1 MKPRQPG
8 SGIRNIF
15 RDVGANSGRSILVDE
30 RQELSFATSRLR
42 DEGYF
47 ISRRASHTRMIVM
60 KFGGTSV
67 GTTVSID
74 SVAQIVACAVEKQV
88 ERAPAAPDGGPE
100 EDSPGVLVVVSAMS
114 GVTNTLI
121 DAAQT
126 AAAGDET
133 PYRDAR
139 SQLLVR
145 HQVVA
150 GQLIEDGAERA
161 ALGRLFDNR
170 LREFERL
177 CLSITVLGELTQRG
191 LDVVSG
197 VGERLSAPLLAA
209 VLRARGVKAQFV
221 DAGELIITDD
231 QYGSANPLMGPTVA
245 RCRDRLLP
253 MLQGGVVPV
262 VTGFVGATE
271 NGVPTTLG
279 RGGSDYSAAILGAA
293 LDAAEIQ
300 VWTDVDGVMTAD
312 PRIVANARSMAEL
325 SYEEVAELAYYGA
338 KVLHPKTVTPAV
350 DRKIPLRV
358 LNTFNPGHPGTR
370 IVERTREL
378 RHGVKAITAVRD
390 LRMITISG
398 RGMIGVPGIA
408 ARTFDAVARQHANVL
423 MISQGSSEQSICFVV
438 PESEGE
444 AVIAALKEEFAREL
458 AQHMIEEINSQPDI
472 VIVAVIGAGM
482 KGTPGIAARVFSA
495 LGAQGINVIAIAQG
509 SSEANISLVVLQ
521 ASADDAIRAIHDTFE
536 LGTE

>member
-1 MKPRQPG
+1 
-8 SGIRNIF
+8 
-15 RDVGANSGRSILVDE
+15 
-30 RQELSFATSRLR
+30 
-42 DEGYF
+42 
-47 ISRRASHTRMIVM
+47 MIVM

-67 GTTVSID
+67 GTTDSID
-74 SVAQIVACAVEKQV
+74 SAAKIVGAAVEKQAKCEGAL
-88 ERAPAAPDGGPE
+88 ERPDHGPE
-100 EDSPGVLVVVSAMS
+100 SPGVLVVVSAMG

-121 DAAQT
+121 DAAQA

-150 GQLIEDGAERA
+150 GQLIEDGVERA
-161 ALGRLFDNR
+161 GLGRLFDNR

-177 CLSITVLGELTQRG
+177 CRSITVLGELTQRG

-209 VLRARGVKAQFV
+209 VLRANGVKAQFV

-231 QYGSANPLMGPTVA
+231 EFGSANPLMEATPS
-245 RCRDRLLP
+245 RCKDRLLP
-253 MLQGGVVPV
+253 MLQSGVVPV

-293 LDAAEIQ
+293 LDADEIQ
-300 VWTDVDGVMTAD
+300 IWTDVDGVMTAD
-312 PRIVANARSMAEL
+312 PRIVDNARSMDEL

-350 DRKIPLRV
+350 ESKIPLRV
-358 LNTFNPGHPGTR
+358 LNTFNPEHPGTS
-370 IVERTREL
+370 IVEKTRQL
-378 RHGVKAITAVRD
+378 RQGVKAITAVRE
-390 LRMITISG
+390 LRLITVAG

-408 ARTFDAVARQHANVL
+408 ARTFAAVARERANVL

-438 PESEGE
+438 PEPEGD
-444 AVIAALKEEFAREL
+444 AVMAALETEFAREL
-458 AQHMIEEINSQPDI
+458 AQHMIEEISNQPDI

-482 KGTPGIAARVFSA
+482 KGTPGIAARVFNA
-495 LGAQGINVIAIAQG
+495 LGARDINVIAIAQG

-521 ASADDAIRAIHDTFE
+521 AEADEAIRAIHDTFE
-536 LGTE
+536 LGNGVA

>member
-1 MKPRQPG
+1 
-8 SGIRNIF
+8 
-15 RDVGANSGRSILVDE
+15 
-30 RQELSFATSRLR
+30 
-42 DEGYF
+42 
-47 ISRRASHTRMIVM
+47 MIVM

-67 GTTVSID
+67 GTTDSIG
-74 SVAQIVACAVEKQV
+74 SVAQIVACAVEKQAA
-88 ERAPAAPDGGPE
+88 RALAASDGEPG
-100 EDSPGVLVVVSAMS
+100 EDSPGVMVVVSAMS

-150 GQLIEDGAERA
+150 GQLIEDGVERA

-177 CLSITVLGELTQRG
+177 CRSITVLGELTQRG
-191 LDVVSG
+191 LDVVCG

-253 MLQGGVVPV
+253 MLQSGVVPV

-279 RGGSDYSAAILGAA
+279 RGGSDYSAAVLGAA

-378 RHGVKAITAVRD
+378 RHGVKAITAVRG
-390 LRMITISG
+390 LRLITISG

-408 ARTFDAVARQHANVL
+408 ARTFDAVARQRANVL

-444 AVIAALKEEFAREL
+444 AVIAALKEAFAREL

-521 ASADDAIRAIHDTFE
+521 AAADDAIRAIHDTFE

>member
-1 MKPRQPG
+1 
-8 SGIRNIF
+8 
-15 RDVGANSGRSILVDE
+15 
-30 RQELSFATSRLR
+30 
-42 DEGYF
+42 
-47 ISRRASHTRMIVM
+47 MIVM

-67 GTTVSID
+67 GTTDSID
-74 SVAQIVACAVEKQV
+74 SAAKIVGAAVEKQ
-88 ERAPAAPDGGPE
+88 AQCDGGQERPDHGPE
-100 EDSPGVLVVVSAMS
+100 SPGVLVVVSAMS

-121 DAAQT
+121 DAAQA

-150 GQLIEDGAERA
+150 GQLIEDGVERA
-161 ALGRLFDNR
+161 GLGRLFDNR

-177 CLSITVLGELTQRG
+177 CRSITVLGELTQRG

-209 VLRARGVKAQFV
+209 VLRANGVNAQFV

-231 QYGSANPLMGPTVA
+231 QFGSANPLMDATPS

-253 MLQGGVVPV
+253 MLQSGVVPV

-293 LDAAEIQ
+293 LDADEIQ
-300 VWTDVDGVMTAD
+300 IWTDVDGVMTAD
-312 PRIVANARSMAEL
+312 PRIVENARSMDEL

-350 DRKIPLRV
+350 ESKIPLRV
-358 LNTFNPGHPGTR
+358 LNTFNPAHPGTS
-370 IVERTREL
+370 IVEKTRQL
-378 RHGVKAITAVRD
+378 RQGVKAITAVRE
-390 LRMITISG
+390 LRLITVAG

-408 ARTFDAVARQHANVL
+408 ARTFAAVARQRANVL

-438 PESEGE
+438 PEPEGD
-444 AVIAALKEEFAREL
+444 AVMAALEAEFAREL
-458 AQHMIEEINSQPDI
+458 AQHMIEEISNQPDI

-482 KGTPGIAARVFSA
+482 KGTPGIAARVFNA
-495 LGAQGINVIAIAQG
+495 LGARNINVIAIAQG

-521 ASADDAIRAIHDTFE
+521 AEADEALRAIHDTFE
-536 LGTE
+536 LGNGVV

>member
-1 MKPRQPG
+1 
-8 SGIRNIF
+8 
-15 RDVGANSGRSILVDE
+15 
-30 RQELSFATSRLR
+30 
-42 DEGYF
+42 
-47 ISRRASHTRMIVM
+47 MIVM

-67 GTTVSID
+67 GTTDSID
-74 SVAQIVACAVEKQV
+74 SAAKIVAAAVEKQAQCEGGQ
-88 ERAPAAPDGGPE
+88 ERPDHGPE
-100 EDSPGVLVVVSAMS
+100 SPGVLVVVSAMS

-121 DAAQT
+121 DAAQA
-126 AAAGDET
+126 AAAGDES

-150 GQLIEDGAERA
+150 GQLIEDGVERA
-161 ALGRLFDNR
+161 GLGRLFDNR

-177 CLSITVLGELTQRG
+177 CRSITVLGELTQRG

-209 VLRARGVKAQFV
+209 VLRANGVKAQFV

-231 QYGSANPLMGPTVA
+231 QFGSANPLMDATPS

-253 MLQGGVVPV
+253 MLQSGVVPV

-293 LDAAEIQ
+293 LDADEIQ
-300 VWTDVDGVMTAD
+300 IWTDVDGVMTAD
-312 PRIVANARSMAEL
+312 PRIVENARSMDEL

-350 DRKIPLRV
+350 ESKIPLRV
-358 LNTFNPGHPGTR
+358 LNTFNPEHPGTS
-370 IVERTREL
+370 IVEKTRQL
-378 RHGVKAITAVRD
+378 RQGVKAITAVRE
-390 LRMITISG
+390 LRLITVAG

-408 ARTFDAVARQHANVL
+408 ARTFAAVARERANVL

-438 PESEGE
+438 PEPEGD
-444 AVIAALKEEFAREL
+444 AVMAALEAEFAREL
-458 AQHMIEEINSQPDI
+458 AQHMIEEITNQPDI

-482 KGTPGIAARVFSA
+482 KGTPGIAARVFNA
-495 LGAQGINVIAIAQG
+495 LGARNINVIAIAQG
-509 SSEANISLVVLQ
+509 SSEANISLVILQ
-521 ASADDAIRAIHDTFE
+521 AEADEAIRAIHDTFE
-536 LGTE
+536 LGNGVV

>member
-1 MKPRQPG
+1 
-8 SGIRNIF
+8 
-15 RDVGANSGRSILVDE
+15 
-30 RQELSFATSRLR
+30 
-42 DEGYF
+42 
-47 ISRRASHTRMIVM
+47 MIVM

-67 GTTVSID
+67 GTTDSID
-74 SVAQIVACAVEKQV
+74 SAAKIVAAAVEKQDQCEGAK
-88 ERAPAAPDGGPE
+88 ERPDYGE
-100 EDSPGVLVVVSAMS
+100 ESPGVLVVVSAMG

-121 DAAQT
+121 DAAHA

-150 GQLIEDGAERA
+150 GQLIEDGVERA
-161 ALGRLFDNR
+161 GLGRLFDNR

-177 CLSITVLGELTQRG
+177 CRSITVLGELTQRG

-209 VLRARGVKAQFV
+209 VLRANGVKAQFV

-231 QYGSANPLMGPTVA
+231 QFGSANPLMEATPS

-253 MLQGGVVPV
+253 MLQSGVVPV

-293 LDAAEIQ
+293 LDADEIQ
-300 VWTDVDGVMTAD
+300 IWTDVDGVMTAD
-312 PRIVANARSMAEL
+312 PRIVENARSMDEL

-350 DRKIPLRV
+350 ESKIPLRV
-358 LNTFNPGHPGTR
+358 LNTFNPEHPGTS
-370 IVERTREL
+370 IVEKTRQL
-378 RHGVKAITAVRD
+378 RQGVKAITAVRE
-390 LRMITISG
+390 LRLITVAG

-408 ARTFDAVARQHANVL
+408 ARTFAAVARERANVL

-438 PESEGE
+438 PEPEGD
-444 AVIAALKEEFAREL
+444 AVMAALEAEFAREL
-458 AQHMIEEINSQPDI
+458 AQHMIEEISNQPDI

-482 KGTPGIAARVFSA
+482 KGTPGIAARVFNA
-495 LGAQGINVIAIAQG
+495 LGARNINVIAIAQG

-521 ASADDAIRAIHDTFE
+521 AEADEALRAIHDTFE
-536 LGTE
+536 LGNGVV

>member
-1 MKPRQPG
+1 MAAQP
-8 SGIRNIF
+8 IRDSAAKI
-15 RDVGANSGRSILVDE
+15 VGA
-30 RQELSFATSRLR
+30 
-42 DEGYF
+42 
-47 ISRRASHTRMIVM
+47 
-60 KFGGTSV
+60 
-67 GTTVSID
+67 
-74 SVAQIVACAVEKQV
+74 AVEKQ
-88 ERAPAAPDGGPE
+88 AQCDGGQERPDHGPE
-100 EDSPGVLVVVSAMS
+100 SPGVLVVVSAMS

-121 DAAQT
+121 DAAQA

-150 GQLIEDGAERA
+150 GQLIEDGVERA
-161 ALGRLFDNR
+161 GLGRLFDNR

-177 CLSITVLGELTQRG
+177 CRSITVLGELTQRG

-209 VLRARGVKAQFV
+209 VLRANGVNAQFV

-231 QYGSANPLMGPTVA
+231 QFGSANPLMDATPS

-253 MLQGGVVPV
+253 MLQSGVVPV

-293 LDAAEIQ
+293 LDADEIQ
-300 VWTDVDGVMTAD
+300 IWTDVDGVMTAD
-312 PRIVANARSMAEL
+312 PRIVENARSMDEL

-350 DRKIPLRV
+350 ESKIPLRV
-358 LNTFNPGHPGTR
+358 LNTFNPAHPGTS
-370 IVERTREL
+370 IVEKTRQL
-378 RHGVKAITAVRD
+378 RQGVKAITAVRE
-390 LRMITISG
+390 LRLITVAG

-408 ARTFDAVARQHANVL
+408 ARTFAAVARQRANVL

-438 PESEGE
+438 PEPEGD
-444 AVIAALKEEFAREL
+444 AVMAALEVEFAREL
-458 AQHMIEEINSQPDI
+458 AQHMIEEITNQPDI

-482 KGTPGIAARVFSA
+482 KGTPGIAARVFNA
-495 LGAQGINVIAIAQG
+495 LGARNINVIAIAQG
-509 SSEANISLVVLQ
+509 SSEANISLVILQ
-521 ASADDAIRAIHDTFE
+521 AEADEAIRAIHDTFE
-536 LGTE
+536 LGNGVV

>member
-1 MKPRQPG
+1 
-8 SGIRNIF
+8 
-15 RDVGANSGRSILVDE
+15 
-30 RQELSFATSRLR
+30 
-42 DEGYF
+42 
-47 ISRRASHTRMIVM
+47 MIVM

-67 GTTVSID
+67 GTTDSID
-74 SVAQIVACAVEKQV
+74 SAAKIVGAAVEKQAKCEGAL
-88 ERAPAAPDGGPE
+88 ERPDHGPE
-100 EDSPGVLVVVSAMS
+100 SPGVLVVVSAMG

-121 DAAQT
+121 DAAQA

-150 GQLIEDGAERA
+150 GQLIEDGVERA
-161 ALGRLFDNR
+161 GLGRLFDNR

-177 CLSITVLGELTQRG
+177 CRSITVLGELTQRG

-209 VLRARGVKAQFV
+209 VLRANGVKAQFV

-231 QYGSANPLMGPTVA
+231 EFGSANPLMEATPS
-245 RCRDRLLP
+245 RCKDRLLP
-253 MLQGGVVPV
+253 MLQSGVVPV

-293 LDAAEIQ
+293 LDADEIQ
-300 VWTDVDGVMTAD
+300 IWTDVDGVMTAD
-312 PRIVANARSMAEL
+312 PRIVDNARSMDEL

-350 DRKIPLRV
+350 ESKIPLRV
-358 LNTFNPGHPGTR
+358 LNTFNPEHPGTS
-370 IVERTREL
+370 IVEKTRQL
-378 RHGVKAITAVRD
+378 RQGVKAITAVRE
-390 LRMITISG
+390 LRLITVAG

-408 ARTFDAVARQHANVL
+408 ARTFAAVARERANVL

-438 PESEGE
+438 PEPEGD
-444 AVIAALKEEFAREL
+444 AVMAALEAEFAREL
-458 AQHMIEEINSQPDI
+458 AQHMIEEISNQPDI

-482 KGTPGIAARVFSA
+482 KGTPGIAARVFNA
-495 LGAQGINVIAIAQG
+495 LGARDINVIAIAQG

-521 ASADDAIRAIHDTFE
+521 AEADEAIRAIHDTFE
-536 LGTE
+536 LGNGVA

>member
-1 MKPRQPG
+1 
-8 SGIRNIF
+8 
-15 RDVGANSGRSILVDE
+15 
-30 RQELSFATSRLR
+30 
-42 DEGYF
+42 
-47 ISRRASHTRMIVM
+47 MIVM

-67 GTTVSID
+67 GTTDSID
-74 SVAQIVACAVEKQV
+74 SAAKIVGAAVEKQAKCEGAL
-88 ERAPAAPDGGPE
+88 ERPDHGPE
-100 EDSPGVLVVVSAMS
+100 SPGVLVVVSAMG

-121 DAAQT
+121 DAAQA

-150 GQLIEDGAERA
+150 GQLIEDGVERA
-161 ALGRLFDNR
+161 GLGRLFDNR

-177 CLSITVLGELTQRG
+177 CRSITVLGELTQRG

-209 VLRARGVKAQFV
+209 VLRANGVKAQFV

-231 QYGSANPLMGPTVA
+231 EFGSANPLMEATPS
-245 RCRDRLLP
+245 RCKDRLLP
-253 MLQGGVVPV
+253 MLQSGVVPV

-293 LDAAEIQ
+293 LEADEIQ
-300 VWTDVDGVMTAD
+300 IWTDVDGVMTAD
-312 PRIVANARSMAEL
+312 PRIVDNARSMDEL

-350 DRKIPLRV
+350 ESKIPLRV
-358 LNTFNPGHPGTR
+358 LNTFNPEHPGTS
-370 IVERTREL
+370 IVEKTRQL
-378 RHGVKAITAVRD
+378 RQGVKAITAVRE
-390 LRMITISG
+390 LRLITVAG

-408 ARTFDAVARQHANVL
+408 ARTFAAVARERANVL

-438 PESEGE
+438 PEPEGD
-444 AVIAALKEEFAREL
+444 AVMAALEAEFAREL
-458 AQHMIEEINSQPDI
+458 AQHMIEEISNQPDI

-482 KGTPGIAARVFSA
+482 KGTPGIAARVFNA
-495 LGAQGINVIAIAQG
+495 LGARDINVIAIAQG

-521 ASADDAIRAIHDTFE
+521 AEADEAIRAIHDTFE
-536 LGTE
+536 LGNGVA

>member
-1 MKPRQPG
+1 
-8 SGIRNIF
+8 
-15 RDVGANSGRSILVDE
+15 
-30 RQELSFATSRLR
+30 
-42 DEGYF
+42 
-47 ISRRASHTRMIVM
+47 MIVM

-67 GTTVSID
+67 GTTDSID
-74 SVAQIVACAVEKQV
+74 SVAQIVAGVVEKQTGC
-88 ERAPAAPDGGPE
+88 APAAAGGE
-100 EDSPGVLVVVSAMS
+100 LKADSPGALVVVSAMS
-114 GVTNTLI
+114 GVTNALI
-121 DAAQT
+121 EAAQS

-150 GQLIEDGAERA
+150 GQLIEDGVERA

-177 CLSITVLGELTQRG
+177 CRSITVLGELTQRG

-231 QYGSANPLMGPTVA
+231 QFGGANPLMEPTVS
-245 RCRDRLLP
+245 RSRDRLLP
-253 MLQGGVVPV
+253 MLQSGVVPV

-279 RGGSDYSAAILGAA
+279 RGGSDYSAAVLGAA
-293 LDAAEIQ
+293 LDADEIQ
-300 VWTDVDGVMTAD
+300 IWTDVDGVMTAD
-312 PRIVANARSMAEL
+312 PRIVASARSMAEL

-350 DRKIPLRV
+350 ERKIPLRV
-358 LNTFNPGHPGTR
+358 LNTFNPDHPGTR
-370 IVERTREL
+370 IVERSREL
-378 RHGVKAITAVRD
+378 HHGVKAITAVRD
-390 LRMITISG
+390 LRLITIAG

-408 ARTFDAVARQHANVL
+408 ARTFDAVARQRANVL

-444 AVIAALKEEFAREL
+444 AVIAALREEFGREL
-458 AQHMIEEINSQPDI
+458 AQQMIEEISSQPDI

-521 ASADDAIRAIHDTFE
+521 ASADDAIRAIHDTFG

>member
-1 MKPRQPG
+1 
-8 SGIRNIF
+8 
-15 RDVGANSGRSILVDE
+15 
-30 RQELSFATSRLR
+30 
-42 DEGYF
+42 
-47 ISRRASHTRMIVM
+47 MIVM

-67 GTTVSID
+67 GTTDSID
-74 SVAQIVACAVEKQV
+74 SAAKIVAAAVEKQDQCEGAK
-88 ERAPAAPDGGPE
+88 ERPDYGE
-100 EDSPGVLVVVSAMS
+100 ESPGVLVVVSAMS

-121 DAAQT
+121 DAAQA

-150 GQLIEDGAERA
+150 GQLIEDGVERA
-161 ALGRLFDNR
+161 GLGRLFDNR

-177 CLSITVLGELTQRG
+177 CRSITVLGELTQRG

-209 VLRARGVKAQFV
+209 VLRANGVKAQFV

-231 QYGSANPLMGPTVA
+231 QFGSANPLMEATPS

-253 MLQGGVVPV
+253 MLQSGVVPV

-293 LDAAEIQ
+293 LDADEIQ
-300 VWTDVDGVMTAD
+300 IWTDVDGVMTAD
-312 PRIVANARSMAEL
+312 PRIVENARSMDEL

-350 DRKIPLRV
+350 ESKIPLRV
-358 LNTFNPGHPGTR
+358 LNTFNPAHPGTS
-370 IVERTREL
+370 IVEKTRQL
-378 RHGVKAITAVRD
+378 RQGVKAITAVRE
-390 LRMITISG
+390 LRLITVAG

-408 ARTFDAVARQHANVL
+408 ARTFAAVARERANVL

-438 PESEGE
+438 PEPEGD
-444 AVIAALKEEFAREL
+444 AVMAALEAEFAREL
-458 AQHMIEEINSQPDI
+458 AQHMIEEISNQPDI

-482 KGTPGIAARVFSA
+482 KGTPGIAARVFNA
-495 LGAQGINVIAIAQG
+495 LGARNINVIAIAQG

-521 ASADDAIRAIHDTFE
+521 AEADEALRAIHDTFE
-536 LGTE
+536 LGNGVV

>member
-1 MKPRQPG
+1 
-8 SGIRNIF
+8 
-15 RDVGANSGRSILVDE
+15 
-30 RQELSFATSRLR
+30 
-42 DEGYF
+42 
-47 ISRRASHTRMIVM
+47 MIVM

-67 GTTVSID
+67 GTTESID
-74 SVAQIVACAVEKQV
+74 SAAKIVAAAVEKQDQSAGPQ
-88 ERAPAAPDGGPE
+88 EHPDHSPE
-100 EDSPGVLVVVSAMS
+100 NPGILIVVSAMG

-121 DAAQT
+121 DAAQA

-150 GQLIEDGAERA
+150 GQLIEDGVERA
-161 ALGRLFDNR
+161 GLGRLFDNR

-177 CLSITVLGELTQRG
+177 CRSITVLGELTQRG

-209 VLRARGVKAQFV
+209 VLRANGVKAQFV

-231 QYGSANPLMGPTVA
+231 KFGSANPLMASTPT

-253 MLQGGVVPV
+253 MLQSGVVPV

-271 NGVPTTLG
+271 KGVPTTLG

-293 LDAAEIQ
+293 LDADEIQ
-300 VWTDVDGVMTAD
+300 IWTDVDGVMTAD
-312 PRIVANARSMAEL
+312 PRIVANARSMEEL

-350 DRKIPLRV
+350 ESKIPLRV
-358 LNTFNPGHPGTR
+358 LNTFNPSHAGTR
-370 IVERTREL
+370 IVERTRQL
-378 RHGVKAITAVRD
+378 HQGVKAITAVRE
-390 LRMITISG
+390 LRLITVAG

-438 PESEGE
+438 PEQEGD
-444 AVIAALKEEFAREL
+444 AVMAALKVEFAREL
-458 AQHMIEEINSQPDI
+458 AQHMIEEITNQPDI

-482 KGTPGIAARVFSA
+482 KGTPGIAARVFNA
-495 LGAQGINVIAIAQG
+495 LGARNINVIAIAQG

-521 ASADDAIRAIHDTFE
+521 AEADEAIRAIHDTFE

>member
-1 MKPRQPG
+1 
-8 SGIRNIF
+8 
-15 RDVGANSGRSILVDE
+15 
-30 RQELSFATSRLR
+30 
-42 DEGYF
+42 
-47 ISRRASHTRMIVM
+47 MIVM

-67 GTTVSID
+67 GTTESID
-74 SVAQIVACAVEKQV
+74 SAARIVAAAVEKQDQSAGPQ
-88 ERAPAAPDGGPE
+88 EHPDHSPE
-100 EDSPGVLVVVSAMS
+100 NPGILIVVSAMG

-121 DAAQT
+121 DAAQA

-150 GQLIEDGAERA
+150 GQLIEDGVERA
-161 ALGRLFDNR
+161 GLGRLFDNR

-177 CLSITVLGELTQRG
+177 CRSITVLGELTQRG

-209 VLRARGVKAQFV
+209 VLRANGVKAQFV

-231 QYGSANPLMGPTVA
+231 QFGSANPLMASTPT

-253 MLQGGVVPV
+253 MLQSGVVPV

-271 NGVPTTLG
+271 KGVPTTLG

-293 LDAAEIQ
+293 LDADEIQ
-300 VWTDVDGVMTAD
+300 IWTDVDGVMTAD
-312 PRIVANARSMAEL
+312 PRIVANARSMEEL

-350 DRKIPLRV
+350 ESKIPLRV
-358 LNTFNPGHPGTR
+358 LNTFNPSHAGTR
-370 IVERTREL
+370 IIEKTRQL
-378 RHGVKAITAVRD
+378 HQGVKAITAVRE
-390 LRMITISG
+390 LRLITVAG

-438 PESEGE
+438 PEPEGDG
-444 AVIAALKEEFAREL
+444 VMAALKVEFAREL
-458 AQHMIEEINSQPDI
+458 DQHMIEEITNQPDI

-495 LGAQGINVIAIAQG
+495 LGARNINVIAIAQG

-521 ASADDAIRAIHDTFE
+521 AAADEAIRAIHDTFE

>member
-1 MKPRQPG
+1 
-8 SGIRNIF
+8 
-15 RDVGANSGRSILVDE
+15 
-30 RQELSFATSRLR
+30 
-42 DEGYF
+42 
-47 ISRRASHTRMIVM
+47 MIVM

-67 GTTVSID
+67 GTTDSID
-74 SVAQIVACAVEKQV
+74 SAAKIVGAAVEKQAKCEGAL
-88 ERAPAAPDGGPE
+88 ERPDHGPE
-100 EDSPGVLVVVSAMS
+100 SPGVLVVVSAMG

-121 DAAQT
+121 DAAQA

-150 GQLIEDGAERA
+150 GQLIEDGVERA
-161 ALGRLFDNR
+161 GLGRLFDNR

-177 CLSITVLGELTQRG
+177 CRSITVLGELTQRG

-209 VLRARGVKAQFV
+209 VLRANGVKAQFV

-231 QYGSANPLMGPTVA
+231 EFGSANPLMEATPS
-245 RCRDRLLP
+245 RCKDRLLP
-253 MLQGGVVPV
+253 MLQSGVVPV

-293 LDAAEIQ
+293 LDADEIQ
-300 VWTDVDGVMTAD
+300 IWTDVDGVMTAD
-312 PRIVANARSMAEL
+312 PRIVDNARSMDEL

-350 DRKIPLRV
+350 ESKIPLRV
-358 LNTFNPGHPGTR
+358 LNTFNPEHPGTS
-370 IVERTREL
+370 IVEKTRQL
-378 RHGVKAITAVRD
+378 RQGVKAITAVRE
-390 LRMITISG
+390 LRLITVAG

-408 ARTFDAVARQHANVL
+408 ARTFAAVARERANVL

-438 PESEGE
+438 PEPEGDS
-444 AVIAALKEEFAREL
+444 VMAALEAEFAREL
-458 AQHMIEEINSQPDI
+458 AQHMIEEISNQPDI

-482 KGTPGIAARVFSA
+482 KGTPGIAARVFNA
-495 LGAQGINVIAIAQG
+495 LGARDINVIAIAQG

-521 ASADDAIRAIHDTFE
+521 AEADEAIRAIHDTFE
-536 LGTE
+536 LGNGVA

>member
-1 MKPRQPG
+1 
-8 SGIRNIF
+8 
-15 RDVGANSGRSILVDE
+15 
-30 RQELSFATSRLR
+30 
-42 DEGYF
+42 
-47 ISRRASHTRMIVM
+47 MIVM

-67 GTTVSID
+67 GTTDSID
-74 SVAQIVACAVEKQV
+74 SVAKIVACAVEKQA
-88 ERAPAAPDGGPE
+88 ERAPAAPNGGPE

-209 VLRARGVKAQFV
+209 VLRARSVKAQFV

>member
-1 MKPRQPG
+1 
-8 SGIRNIF
+8 
-15 RDVGANSGRSILVDE
+15 
-30 RQELSFATSRLR
+30 
-42 DEGYF
+42 
-47 ISRRASHTRMIVM
+47 MIVM

-67 GTTVSID
+67 GTTESID
-74 SVAQIVACAVEKQV
+74 SAAKIVAAAVEKQDQSAGPQ
-88 ERAPAAPDGGPE
+88 EHPDHSPE
-100 EDSPGVLVVVSAMS
+100 SPGILIVVSAMG

-121 DAAQT
+121 DAAQA

-150 GQLIEDGAERA
+150 GQLIEDGVERA
-161 ALGRLFDNR
+161 GLGRLFDNR

-177 CLSITVLGELTQRG
+177 CRSITVLGELTQRG

-209 VLRARGVKAQFV
+209 VLRANGVKAQFV

-231 QYGSANPLMGPTVA
+231 KFGSANPLMASTPT

-253 MLQGGVVPV
+253 MLQSGVVPV

-271 NGVPTTLG
+271 KGVPTTLG

-293 LDAAEIQ
+293 LDADEIQ
-300 VWTDVDGVMTAD
+300 IWTDVDGVMTAD
-312 PRIVANARSMAEL
+312 PRIVANARSMEEL

-350 DRKIPLRV
+350 ESKIPLRV
-358 LNTFNPGHPGTR
+358 LNTFNPSHAGTR
-370 IVERTREL
+370 IVERTRQL
-378 RHGVKAITAVRD
+378 HQGVKAITAVRE
-390 LRMITISG
+390 LRLITVAG

-438 PESEGE
+438 PEQEGD
-444 AVIAALKEEFAREL
+444 AVMAALKVEFAREL
-458 AQHMIEEINSQPDI
+458 AQHMIEEITNQPDI

-482 KGTPGIAARVFSA
+482 KGTPGIAARVFNA
-495 LGAQGINVIAIAQG
+495 LGARDINVIAIAQG

-521 ASADDAIRAIHDTFE
+521 AEADEAIRAIHDTFE